1 MIDSVPILKVGDVL
15 VVSVRQ
21 ELDDAIADTF
31 QEGVLAAIE
40 AGATKGLVIDIS
52 TLDIVDSYVA
62 QVLVETA
69 KMARLMGT
77 TSVLVGMRPEVA
89 ATLTRM
95 GFNLDVETALNV
107 DEGMALL
114 AKRRNERWL

>member
-1 MIDSVPILKVGDVL
+1 MIDSIPILKVGDVL
-15 VVSVRQ
+15 LVSVRQ
-21 ELDDAIADTF
+21 ELDDAVADSF

-40 AGATKGLVIDIS
+40 AGNTRGLVIDIS

-62 QVLVETA
+62 QVLVSTA
-69 KMARLMGT
+69 KMAQLMGT
-77 TSVLVGMRPEVA
+77 SSVLVGMQPQVA

-95 GFNLDVETALNV
+95 GFTIDVDTALNV

-114 AKRRNERWL
+114 ARRGK